1 MSAITSAIRQSI
13 RTSIRSSF
21 GITVDERPALIT
33 SLFSAGEQG
42 AFYIPRPVVNGVQSL
57 FQDAA
62 GTTAVTADGDPVGL
76 MLDQSGNGNHA
87 TQSVSA
93 KRLIY
98 RTDGTLHW
106 LENSGTGQFFETA
119 AIDFTGTNKMTVV
132 AGLKKES
139 DNITG
144 IFVELS
150 PISDTTNGSFC
161 LFAPSSNGSNS
172 YRIFSRGTVLSKPA
186 PGVFATAPDTAVISL
201 IADIA
206 APILTLRRNSSVIQT
221 STGSQGSGNYGN
233 NPVYIGARAGANL
246 FFEGGTHSLV
256 IRGAKTSAGDLDRL
270 EQYTA
275 IITGITL

>member
-1 MSAITSAIRQSI
+1 MPSLVRPLV
-13 RTSIRSSF
+13 SSLKKSLK
-21 GITVDERPALIT
+21 GVALDELSALIT

-42 AFYIPRPVVNGVQSL
+42 AFYIPRPIVNGVQSL

-62 GTTAVTADGDPVGL
+62 GTVPVTASGDPVGK

-87 TQSVSA
+87 TQSVSGS
-93 KRLIY
+93 RPVY

-106 LENSGTGQFFETA
+106 LEFDGVDGFMETG
-119 AIDFTGTNKMTVV
+119 AIDFTSTDKMTLV

-139 DNITG
+139 DNSTAVA
-144 IFVELS
+144 FELS
-150 PISDTTNGSFC
+150 EVSDFTNGSFV

-172 YRIFSRGTVLSKPA
+172 YRIISRGTVYSAPS

-221 STGSQGSGNYGN
+221 STATQGSGNYGN
-233 NPVYIGARAGANL
+233 HPVYIGMRAGTSLPFTGNL
-246 FFEGGTHSLV
+246 HSLT
-256 IRGAKTSAGDLDRL
+256 IRGAQTTTSDLTRL
-270 EQYTA
+270 DQYTA
-275 IITGITL
+275 TLAGVTL